1 MKPMIVAA
9 SSVLALAILSLGASA
24 AGQPAPNGM
33 PGGDDLRSLRRSAR
47 AACADD
53 MARLCPNAATQD
65 DRRTCMTQNRDKVSD
80 SCKSARAAM
89 RRTRGSMD
97 AQAPAPGGPNP

>member
-1 MKPMIVAA
+1 MKSMIVAA
-9 SSVLALAILSLGASA
+9 SSVIALYILSFGASA
-24 AGQPAPNGM
+24 AGQPAASGA

-65 DRRTCMTQNRDKVSD
+65 DRRTCMTQNRDKMSD

-89 RRTRGSMD
+89 RRTRQSMD
-97 AQAPAPGGPNP
+97 AQAPAPAGPKS